1 MGGAHTGRMAE
12 RSEITDVH
20 VALVEQAYRVTRADV
35 AAGWERIRHD
45 ADAIAEQLTE
55 ALIPADLRAAGIRLV
70 WEEQR

>member
-1 MGGAHTGRMAE
+1 MTEHP
-12 RSEITDVH
+12 EITDAH

-55 ALIPADLRAAGIRLV
+55 TLLPPDMRAAGMRFA
-70 WEEQR
+70 WAEER